1 MRVINFVN
9 LIVGLLGNH
18 AIDGNRSKCNH
29 CDGHDADKKNK
40 KECLEVRGRSFC
52 CDFGCF
58 KSLLSEI
65 FLLLIGRING
75 VLGVLY

>member
-1 MRVINFVN
+1 MRDINFVN
-9 LIVGLLGNH
+9 LIVGLFGSH

-29 CDGHDADKKNK
+29 SDSHDADKKNK
-40 KECLEVRGRSFC
+40 KKCLEVRGRSFF
-52 CDFGCF
+52 CDFSCF